1 MAFKAFLRQDR
12 AQVFS
17 FHRNLFDIWYLGRAS
32 LLVYGFMV
40 VYSFELGSMAFSC
53 NYFHKLFHHRIY
65 ICQEI
70 RIQQVVSSH
79 EHWALFLCSLI
90 YRWLILQKVNYLEY
104 RFYLY
109 FLLALD
115 LLISRRTCFCILTGL
130 QMECF
135 YLNF

>member
-1 MAFKAFLRQDR
+1 
-12 AQVFS
+12 
-17 FHRNLFDIWYLGRAS
+17 
-32 LLVYGFMV
+32 MV

-135 YLNF
+135 YLNFWLLEWFFLSYVVCVLGNDFDKKNWYFHKVHKV